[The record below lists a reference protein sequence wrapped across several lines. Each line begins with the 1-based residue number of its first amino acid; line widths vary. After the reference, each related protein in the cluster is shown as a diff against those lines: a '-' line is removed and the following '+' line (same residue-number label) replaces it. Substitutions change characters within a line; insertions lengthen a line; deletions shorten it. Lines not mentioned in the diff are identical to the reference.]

1 MLWLS
6 CGFTLNAR
14 LHNGMG
20 DKTVNLCAL
29 LISVGNHSSFFE
41 IVLDK
46 VMIDIQPLVLAGKNN
61 CGMNVHLQI

>member
-1 MLWLS
+1 MFLIDVSWVKFFLQFCLHAAVLWFS

-41 IVLDK
+41 IK
-46 VMIDIQPLVLAGKNN
+46 
-61 CGMNVHLQI
+61 